1 MKNILLLLTL
11 MPFIAFGQTT
21 AIPDDNFEQ
30 ALINLG
36 YDNVLDDYVTTAN
49 INTITSLSL
58 CSLNIISLTGIE
70 DFTALNW
77 LDCSTNQITSLD
89 ISNNVALEYLKCV
102 SNQLTYLD
110 VTNNVALLHL
120 QAGYNSI
127 PSLDLSQNVL
137 LEVLAMATCAF
148 TCPATLTQLD
158 VTANTELT
166 SLQLTQHNIS
176 FLDLSN
182 CNKIQHL
189 GISGNPL
196 GSLDLTNLSQLL
208 SLTATSCQL
217 TTLNTSNNPLLKR
230 IMCGFNQLTTL
241 DLSFNYSLQSLGCQD
256 NSLTSIDL
264 RNGNNN
270 NLVGVWSSHA
280 LNTANN
286 PYLHCINVDDA
297 TWSINNWIDPN
308 LYQLDSSHYF
318 SNNCSGTTSIQE
330 HTTNK
335 ELLKIIDLLGRET
348 KESNQPLFYIYD
360 DGSVEKRIQLDR

>member
-1 MKNILLLLTL
+1 LPMIGL
-11 MPFIAFGQTT
+11 GQTP
-21 AIPDDNFEQ
+21 IPDANFEQ

-36 YDNVLDDYVTTAN
+36 YDTGTPNGSVPTAN
-49 INTITSLSL
+49 INTVTSLYVNSQ
-58 CSLNIISLTGIE
+58 NIADLTGIE
-70 DFTALNW
+70 DFSALTH
-77 LDCSTNQITSLD
+77 LDCFDNQIMSLD
-89 ISNNVALEYLKCV
+89 ISNNVALEYLKCN
-102 SNQLTYLD
+102 SNQLTSLD
-110 VTNNVALLHL
+110 LTNNIALLHL

-127 PSLDLSQNVL
+127 PLLDLSQNIL
-137 LEVLAMATCAF
+137 LEVLAMATCAV

-166 SLQLTQHNIS
+166 SLHLIQHNIS

-182 CNKIQHL
+182 CNKIQYL
-189 GISGNPL
+189 SVDGNPL
-196 GSLDLTNLSQLL
+196 GSLDLTNLPQLL
-208 SLTATSCQL
+208 SLTASGCQL

-230 IMCGFNQLTTL
+230 ILCRSNQLSTL
-241 DLSFNYSLQSLGCQD
+241 DLSFNYSLQSLECQY

-280 LNTANN
+280 LNIANN

-335 ELLKIIDLLGRET
+335 ELLKVIDLLGRET